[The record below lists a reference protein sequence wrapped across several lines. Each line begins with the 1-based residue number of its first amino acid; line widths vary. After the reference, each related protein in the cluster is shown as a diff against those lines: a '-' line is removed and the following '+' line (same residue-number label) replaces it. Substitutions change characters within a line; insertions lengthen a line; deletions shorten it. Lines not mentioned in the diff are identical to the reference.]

1 MCLKL
6 HATIE
11 HNVAEVSDGFYL
23 STHEEQEN
31 MGSLQQMQNELD
43 STYLRNFPPVFLL
56 AAHYLLPLEFG
67 ERESMTRG
75 AAAYSADGA
84 VVPLLQN
91 TPQLFAHGTHEQ
103 REERKGLFTHSL
115 TGSEKPSA

>member
-1 MCLKL
+1 
-6 HATIE
+6 
-11 HNVAEVSDGFYL
+11 
-23 STHEEQEN
+23 
-31 MGSLQQMQNELD
+31 
-43 STYLRNFPPVFLL
+43 
-56 AAHYLLPLEFG
+56 
-67 ERESMTRG
+67 MTRG

-115 TGSEKPSA
+115 TGSGEGRKKRRNHLRNTN